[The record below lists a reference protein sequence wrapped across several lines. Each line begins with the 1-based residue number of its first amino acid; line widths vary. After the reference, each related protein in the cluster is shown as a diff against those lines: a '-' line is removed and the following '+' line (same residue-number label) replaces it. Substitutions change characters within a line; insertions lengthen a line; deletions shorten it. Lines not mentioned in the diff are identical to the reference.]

1 MPAISA
7 TAPGKII
14 LVGEHAVVYQQ
25 PAIAF
30 PVRAVSI
37 KVYILANPVGKTGE
51 VLLESPAIHLVS
63 RLEDLDPQHP
73 LAAVTQMVSQHLGI
87 PRLPAM
93 RIKISSTIPAGA
105 GFGSS
110 AAVSVAMIRALSAF
124 LGHPLQNEEIN
135 QLAYQMEV
143 RQHGTPSGID
153 NTVITYNRP
162 VYYTRGQPIEILS
175 VCSPVHLVI
184 ADSGT
189 AASTR
194 EMVLG
199 VRQRYEQE
207 GEQIQHIF
215 EDIGAISQLARQ
227 KLEQG
232 PIQELGSL
240 LTQNHLLLQK
250 IGVSTP
256 LLDKLVATAI
266 NNGAWG
272 AKLSGSGGGGNI
284 IALVDHEMSE
294 SLAAALQAAGAAR
307 TLVTSL
313 QPEPVSG
320 AQAC

>member
-1 MPAISA
+1 MPAFSA

-30 PVRAVSI
+30 PVRAVSV
-37 KVYILANPVGKTGE
+37 KVYILANPIGKMGD
-51 VLLESPAIHLVS
+51 VRVESPAIHLDS
-63 RLEDLDPQHP
+63 RLQELDPQHP
-73 LAAVTQMVSQHLGI
+73 LAAAIQTVTHHLGI
-87 PRLPAM
+87 RHLPAM
-93 RIKISSTIPAGA
+93 HIKVSSTIPSGA

-110 AAVSVAMIRALSAF
+110 AAVSVAVIRALSAF
-124 LGHPLQNEEIN
+124 LGHPLPNEEIN

-153 NTVITYNRP
+153 NTVITFNRP
-162 VYYTRGQPIEILS
+162 VYYTRGLPIEILS
-175 VCSPVHLVI
+175 VSAPVHLVI

-199 VRQRYEQE
+199 VRQRYEQAE
-207 GEQIQHIF
+207 EQYQHIF
-215 EDIGAISQLARQ
+215 AEIGAISRLARQ

-232 PIQELGSL
+232 PIQELGPL
-240 LTQNHLLLQK
+240 LTQNHLLLKK

-256 LLDKLVATAI
+256 LLDQLVETAI
-266 NNGAWG
+266 NHGAWG

-284 IALVDHEMSE
+284 IALVDEAISTP
-294 SLAAALQAAGAAR
+294 LAAALQAAGAAR

-313 QPEPVSG
+313 LPEAETG
-320 AQAC
+320 A